1 MKNKDFLFSFVVV
14 VLGIG
19 VLSLIPPKSGIDLGD
34 HDKWNHFLAYS
45 ALALNWTILKS
56 NQKVFWLGLGA
67 CFLYGLILEFLQGFV
82 PGRESS
88 LMDALANTCGIL
100 IGSSVGYL
108 IKSYK
113 FNRD

>member
-1 MKNKDFLFSFVVV
+1 MKNKVFLFSFVVV
-14 VLGIG
+14 VFGIG
-19 VLSLIPPKSGIDLGD
+19 VLSLIPPKSGIELGD

-45 ALALNWTILKS
+45 TLALNWTILKS

-88 LMDALANTCGIL
+88 LMDALANLGGVVTGFVL
-100 IGSSVGYL
+100 YFLMKPQRSG
-108 IKSYK
+108 
-113 FNRD
+113 